1 MVQNQTDFQWY
12 FPKSPFTDKLILA
25 FCLSILIGFLLG
37 GLIYVF
43 MTWMSRRR
51 ASVRITRRP
60 ARQSRSLGHSL
71 LHSRPAFARTS
82 GYDRRSNNSLA
93 SAAFSFHRQTS
104 LEQADPLGREPS
116 FCTSTFH
123 PLQQCVSSTD
133 AVQHGGH
140 TSPTAAP
147 NCTPPQQ
154 NSFWPSSSP
163 RGLHMTQTSLP
174 VHNSVIRAF
183 QESRT

>member
-1 MVQNQTDFQWY
+1 MAQNQTDFQWD
-12 FPKSPFTDKLILA
+12 FLKSPFVDKLILA

-37 GLIYVF
+37 ALIYVF

-60 ARQSRSLGHSL
+60 ARQSRSLGHNV

-93 SAAFSFHRQTS
+93 GAAFSFHRQTS
-104 LEQADPLGREPS
+104 LEQADPLGRKPS
-116 FCTSTFH
+116 FHASTFH
-123 PLQQCVSSTD
+123 PLQQCVPSTNE
-133 AVQHGGH
+133 VQQSGH
-140 TSPTAAP
+140 TSPTAAH

-163 RGLHMTQTSLP
+163 RRLHMTQTSLP
-174 VHNSVIRAF
+174 VYNNVIRAF